1 MLTGPLVILILKIAV
16 ISVTLIFASSLIMLA
31 RGRYRIHGRINTVF
45 FILTAAA
52 LIGLEV
58 VVRMIQPDIFDYL
71 EGDQEL
77 KQRLTIHLCFSL
89 PATASMPLMLFT
101 GYSHRR
107 RLHLCLAAVFS
118 VLWIG
123 TFVTG
128 VFFLPHSSVT
138 TP

>member
-16 ISVTLIFASSLIMLA
+16 ISVTLIFASSLVMLA

-45 FILTAAA
+45 FVLTAAA
-52 LIGLEV
+52 LVGLEL
-58 VVRMIQPDIFDYL
+58 VVRMIKPDIFDYL
-71 EGDQEL
+71 EGNQAL
-77 KQRLTIHLCFSL
+77 RQRLTIHLCFSL
-89 PATASMPLMLFT
+89 PATAFMPLMLFT

-118 VLWIG
+118 ILWIG
-123 TFVTG
+123 TLVTG
-128 VFFLPHSSVT
+128 VFFLPHSSAT